1 MCIRDRALGRCSGN
15 TQTPLLPVARGER
28 VCSIRQ
34 AAFAPRETVDAARSL
49 GRICGLPTVGCPPAI
64 PIAVSGERI
73 TQEAVALFAYYGI
86 QQVDVLV

>member
-1 MCIRDRALGRCSGN
+1 MLHSPGDL
-15 TQTPLLPVARGER
+15 
-28 VCSIRQ
+28 
-34 AAFAPRETVDAARSL
+34 APRETVDAACSL